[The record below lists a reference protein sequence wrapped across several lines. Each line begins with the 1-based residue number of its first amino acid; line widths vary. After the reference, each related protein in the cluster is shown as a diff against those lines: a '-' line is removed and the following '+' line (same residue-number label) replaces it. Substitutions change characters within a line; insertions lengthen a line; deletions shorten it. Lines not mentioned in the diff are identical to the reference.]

1 MIGSKSDGDDDAD
14 SSLSADPMRGLLLAG
29 EVMVALMLYGRHP

>member
-1 MIGSKSDGDDDAD
+1 MLGVIGSKSDGYDDAD

-29 EVMVALMLYGRHP
+29 EVMVALIVE

>member
-1 MIGSKSDGDDDAD
+1 MIGSKSDGDADDD

-29 EVMVALMLYGRHP
+29 EVMVALIVE